1 MRRRLPLVKNIMTD
15 EGYIK
20 FHAEWTKGEPLPAVF
35 LEDLIE
41 VRLALR
47 GLGLI
52 GAYPDGVGFGN
63 ISKRW
68 DAEGRFVISGTA
80 TGHLEELG
88 AAHFT
93 LVTDV
98 FFEENRLCC
107 RGPILASSESMS
119 HAAVYR
125 QCPEVGAVV
134 HIHSLSLWEKCLGI
148 APTTDAGALYGTPE
162 MAFSIAR
169 LLEDP
174 QARAW
179 QFLVMSDHRE
189 GCIAFGKD
197 LREALEVI
205 YHKQ

>member
-1 MRRRLPLVKNIMTD
+1 MKD

-20 FHAEWTKGEPLPAVF
+20 FHAEWERGEPLSADF
-35 LEDLIE
+35 LEDMIE
-41 VRLALR
+41 ARRELR
-47 GLGLI
+47 RLGLI
-52 GAYPDGVGFGN
+52 GVYSDGVGFGN

-80 TGHLEELG
+80 TGHLKELG
-88 AAHFT
+88 ATHFT
-93 LVTDV
+93 LVSDV
-98 FFEENRLCC
+98 FFDENRLRC

-134 HIHSLSLWEKCLGI
+134 HIHSLTLWEKWLGK
-148 APTTDAGALYGTPE
+148 APSTDAGALYGTPE
-162 MAFSIAR
+162 MALSIAR

-174 QARAW
+174 QARDW
-179 QFLVMSDHRE
+179 RFLVMSDHRE

-197 LREALEVI
+197 LREALKVI
-205 YHKQ
+205 ASLRSAKEIL